1 MNEEIIRMEHI
12 TKRFPLGGGRML
24 TAVDDI
30 TFSVRRGETFGIV
43 GESGS
48 GKSTLARI
56 LTRLEEPTAGRILFR
71 GQDVTGLSGEA
82 LRQHR
87 RSVQMVFQDPST
99 ALDPKLRIQD
109 ILCEPLLNFG
119 LIRSRDVPAK
129 ARELLRLVNLPEDFA
144 GRYPHH
150 MSGGQRQRVAIGRAI
165 VRSPKVLLMDEPL
178 SNLDAKLRNQ
188 MRAEIIK
195 LRQRIN
201 TTFIY
206 VTHDQTEAMTLGDRI
221 VIMKDGFIQQIGTP
235 QEVFDHPA
243 NLFVAGFIGTPQM
256 NLFDAKL
263 VKNSDGKYAVAI
275 DGINVELAEDKQAR
289 LSAKNVPEQD
299 VTLGVRPDHIM
310 LCADGVK
317 GTVDVSELM
326 GSSVH
331 LHISTHGHDVVVIVP
346 TNGNAS
352 HFPMGSEVNM
362 IFGGNVAHVFS
373 KETEKNLE
381 W

>member
-12 TKRFPLGGGRML
+12 TKRFPLGGGRTL

-71 GQDVTGLSGEA
+71 GQDVTAISGEA

-99 ALDPKLRIQD
+99 ALDPKLRIRD

-150 MSGGQRQRVAIGRAI
+150 MSGGQRQRVAIARALALEPELIILDEATSALDVSVQAHIIALLRTLQQEKHLTYLFICHDLYLADQFCDRILVMKQGREVETIRGLREAK
-165 VRSPKVLLMDEPL
+165 SPYAQKLIASVFSVEEGKNKVLPPE
-178 SNLDAKLRNQ
+178 
-188 MRAEIIK
+188 
-195 LRQRIN
+195 
-201 TTFIY
+201 
-206 VTHDQTEAMTLGDRI
+206 
-221 VIMKDGFIQQIGTP
+221 
-235 QEVFDHPA
+235 
-243 NLFVAGFIGTPQM
+243 LFQ
-256 NLFDAKL
+256 
-263 VKNSDGKYAVAI
+263 
-275 DGINVELAEDKQAR
+275 
-289 LSAKNVPEQD
+289 
-299 VTLGVRPDHIM
+299 
-310 LCADGVK
+310 
-317 GTVDVSELM
+317 
-326 GSSVH
+326 
-331 LHISTHGHDVVVIVP
+331 
-346 TNGNAS
+346 
-352 HFPMGSEVNM
+352 
-362 IFGGNVAHVFS
+362 
-373 KETEKNLE
+373 
-381 W
+381 